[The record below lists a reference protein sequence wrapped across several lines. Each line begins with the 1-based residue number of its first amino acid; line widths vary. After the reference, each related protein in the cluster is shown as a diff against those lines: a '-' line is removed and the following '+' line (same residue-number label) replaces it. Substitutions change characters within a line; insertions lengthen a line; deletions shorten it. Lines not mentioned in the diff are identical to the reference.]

1 MVHYSGVS
9 IIDFE
14 QVNIG
19 WDLSGSFQKLESRK
33 NLEKSHAWPFKRLS
47 PTRKIFKGDHWIL
60 PELKQL
66 VTKTNRNKSLIFLR
80 LMLLFDTQLRQD
92 LQNYTKFIS
101 SSSYSCL
108 PIKVCE
114 SEVYAKHIVQ
124 PLDTHYLCLFSEKS
138 ESWYTCSHQNLYK
151 ISEGKNSIQS
161 HPYHL
166 EKIS

>member
-1 MVHYSGVS
+1 MSPLLTLNKWILDGTFQEVS
-9 IIDFE
+9 KN
-14 QVNIG
+14 Q
-19 WDLSGSFQKLESRK
+19 SRK
-33 NLEKSHAWPFKRLS
+33 NLGKSHAWPFKRLS
-47 PTRKIFKGDHWIL
+47 PTRTIFKGDHWIL
-60 PELKQL
+60 PKLKQL
-66 VTKTNRNKSLIFLR
+66 VTHTWLI
-80 LMLLFDTQLRQD
+80 LLFDTQLKQD
-92 LQNYTKFIS
+92 LQIYTKFLS

-114 SEVYAKHIVQ
+114 SEIYAKHIVQ

-166 EKIS
+166 EKDFIIHHLHKKSSYNHLK